1 MTCDG
6 RKQMKLQMHILGRE
20 QTKQFSEK
28 QKISIWQKQVS
39 LNTKFV
45 DLILDSLKSKIIL
58 KKTEEFQKK
67 IKTSHLELSHFVNAP
82 CIFPFKILTE
92 IYG

>member
-67 IKTSHLELSHFVNAP
+67 IKNFSFGAFTLCQCPLYLSF
-82 CIFPFKILTE
+82 
-92 IYG
+92 